1 MPTYEAATYHLIF
14 DADDTL
20 WENNIY
26 FERSIAEFVTLLNH
40 SALTPPEVREVLD
53 RIERTTIGVKGYG
66 AESFA
71 HSLAETFRELA
82 EGDVTDE
89 DVARVEALGKRILTQ
104 EKEILPDVESTLAEL
119 GKRHT
124 MAILTK
130 GNLEEQELKVE
141 RSGLV
146 HYFAH
151 VNVVVEK
158 DVETYRRLAESH
170 GWNPATT
177 WMIGNSPKSDINP
190 ALAAG
195 LNAVYIPHSSTWSF
209 EHQDLAE
216 PDDPGRFMTL
226 RRFAELLAHF

>member
-1 MPTYEAATYHLIF
+1 MYAGDRHHLIF

-26 FERSIAEFVTLLNH
+26 FERAIAEFVALLNH

-53 RIERTTIGVKGYG
+53 RIERTTIGIQGYG

-71 HSLAETFRELA
+71 HSLSETFRELA
-82 EGDVTDE
+82 EGDVTEE
-89 DVARVEALGKRILTQ
+89 DVARVQALGKRILTQ
-104 EKEILPDVESTLAEL
+104 EKELLPDVESTLAKL
-119 GKRHT
+119 GQRHT

-130 GNLEEQELKVE
+130 GNLEEQQLKVE
-141 RSGLV
+141 RSGLI

-151 VNVVVEK
+151 VDVVVEK
-158 DVETYRRLAESH
+158 DVDTYDRLARSH

-195 LNAVYIPHSSTWSF
+195 LNAVYIPHSATWSL
-209 EHQDLAE
+209 EQQDIEE
-216 PDDPGRFMTL
+216 PDDPARLMTL
-226 RRFAELLAHF
+226 HRFAELLSHF